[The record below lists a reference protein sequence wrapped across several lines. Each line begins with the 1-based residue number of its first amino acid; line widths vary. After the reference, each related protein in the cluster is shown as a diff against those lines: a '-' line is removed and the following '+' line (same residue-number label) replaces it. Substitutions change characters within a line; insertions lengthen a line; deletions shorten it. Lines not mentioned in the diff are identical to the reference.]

1 MVVELSPHRVSPSP
15 RRRRRLARCCP
26 RGGGDVG
33 ELVPAAEAPIDGR
46 SCRIRGVWTLE
57 IAVVAGELLVQMP
70 RKTASCKSSRT
81 GSLCS
86 PSWPC
91 MTPTILAALSA
102 ACVKLAGKAFPE
114 KKLSRLSFSHSLVI
128 KPRMCSSASLAA
140 SPGFSL
146 SSLFSLKSARASSS
160 IAVHLVGKVCR

>member
-57 IAVVAGELLVQMP
+57 IAVVAGALLLCADKIKDVIHNVDKGGDLCELNPQLVQLEV
-70 RKTASCKSSRT
+70 CKSK
-81 GSLCS
+81 LFHCS
-86 PSWPC
+86 APGGQGLQVAEVVP
-91 MTPTILAALSA
+91 
-102 ACVKLAGKAFPE
+102 G
-114 KKLSRLSFSHSLVI
+114 LVLHQAD
-128 KPRMCSSASLAA
+128 M
-140 SPGFSL
+140 
-146 SSLFSLKSARASSS
+146 
-160 IAVHLVGKVCR
+160 VGMFQ